1 MRTGRILL
9 LLLVL
14 TALVLARTVLSL
26 RQSEQNISHVIQ
38 TADAAN
44 IKLPVRRAVDNAAST
59 AVIDEMAAFTPESGN
74 IGNPEQGSLPA
85 DLRKLKDQLDERS
98 RRLDQREQ
106 NAVNMDKKAAQR
118 ISDLEALEARIS
130 DMLSQEKSINNK
142 KIKRLTAVY
151 EGMRPDKAA
160 PVIARMDLPTV
171 VKMFSRMNEKKV
183 GKILSFLPP
192 ELAVKISQALTEN
205 IASLNP

>member
-26 RQSEQNISHVIQ
+26 RQPEQNISHVIQ

-118 ISDLEALEARIS
+118 ISDLEALEARIG

-151 EGMRPDKAA
+151 EGMRADKAA

>member
-44 IKLPVRRAVDNAAST
+44 IKLPVRRAADNAAST

-118 ISDLEALEARIS
+118 ISDLEALEARIG

-151 EGMRPDKAA
+151 EGMRADKAA

>member
-26 RQSEQNISHVIQ
+26 RQSEQNISHLIQ

-44 IKLPVRRAVDNAAST
+44 IKLPVRRAADNAAST

-118 ISDLEALEARIS
+118 ISDLEALEARIG

-151 EGMRPDKAA
+151 EGMRADKAA

-205 IASLNP
+205 IASINP